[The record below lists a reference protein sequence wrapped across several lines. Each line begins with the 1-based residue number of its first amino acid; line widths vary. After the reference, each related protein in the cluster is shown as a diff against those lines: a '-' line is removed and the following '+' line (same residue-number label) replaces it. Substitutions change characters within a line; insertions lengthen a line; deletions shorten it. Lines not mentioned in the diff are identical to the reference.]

1 VTISI
6 ATAIVSIASIVVV
19 ACLAGVAARL
29 AAMMV
34 TVVKLKEWARAMKR
48 DVHAIY
54 LAARDPRVPWY
65 VKALAL
71 CVAAY
76 ALSPIDLIPDFI
88 PVLGYLDDLIIVPLG
103 ILAVVQLIPPEIM
116 AEHRATAAIASER
129 PISRS
134 GAVVIVLIWIASIAI
149 IAWLGY
155 RFLRRWKLAT
165 MD

>member
-1 VTISI
+1 
-6 ATAIVSIASIVVV
+6 
-19 ACLAGVAARL
+19 
-29 AAMMV
+29 M
-34 TVVKLKEWARAMKR
+34 VKLKEWARAIKR
-48 DVHAIY
+48 DVYAVY

-65 VKALAL
+65 AKALAL

-116 AEHRATAAIASER
+116 AEHRAAAAIASER
-129 PISRS
+129 PVSRS
-134 GAVVIVLIWIASIAI
+134 GALVIVLIWIASIAI

-155 RFLRRWKLAT
+155 HFFAGWK
-165 MD
+165 